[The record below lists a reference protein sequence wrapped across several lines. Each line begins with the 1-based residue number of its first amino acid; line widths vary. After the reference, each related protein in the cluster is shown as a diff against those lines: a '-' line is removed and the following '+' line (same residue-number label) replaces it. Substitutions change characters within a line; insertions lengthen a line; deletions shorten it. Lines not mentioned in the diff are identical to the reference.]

1 MNEVSKI
8 KNLAVDPIKLQYEHY
23 VNKQEILEH
32 QNKKIVLTELMLE
45 MYYKRLEQL
54 VTYNRQKQLEY
65 ALAQQGRF
73 LDIEV

>member
-8 KNLAVDPIKLQYEHY
+8 KNFAVDPIKLQYEHY

-45 MYYKRLEQL
+45 LYYKQLERL

-73 LDIEV
+73 LDIQA

>member
-1 MNEVSKI
+1 
-8 KNLAVDPIKLQYEHY
+8 
-23 VNKQEILEH
+23 
-32 QNKKIVLTELMLE
+32 MLE
-45 MYYKRLEQL
+45 MYYKQLERL